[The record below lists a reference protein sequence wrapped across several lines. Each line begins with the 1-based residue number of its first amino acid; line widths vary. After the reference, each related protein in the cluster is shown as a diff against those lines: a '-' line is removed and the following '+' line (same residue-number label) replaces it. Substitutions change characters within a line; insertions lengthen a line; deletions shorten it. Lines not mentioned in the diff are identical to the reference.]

1 MPEQNFGLPEI
12 HPSPER
18 ENVPPLEFACETKPS
33 SKHPQ
38 RNEDVPLT
46 LPEESLFA
54 VFDGVSLPGRG
65 KEAAQVAA
73 KSIQSY
79 FERQKKPQSLNEAIS
94 LVGRSL
100 VYANRDVYESF
111 SSKDRGKT
119 TGAIAYF
126 WENPQNHERHLVV
139 AGVGD
144 SRVYI
149 IKDDEI
155 TQMTLDDG
163 QIKEEYQD
171 EQRARELQ
179 AELSNYTGPRNSK
192 NPSEKEK
199 LLEKFFEKRNIIFQS
214 LGQERPVSPV
224 VYHQK
229 LTGGEIILVC
239 SDGLSDNLTDKEI
252 KEIVTK
258 NSDHPCRLLT
268 KKLMDQAFNES
279 AQRKKQRSKPDDI
292 TVIVIK
298 ENFLAIGKEV
308 FVRRSDKSIDKNWII
323 TDINPKTG
331 EITVEKPDPDDP
343 RYTLR
348 KILPYSEIKK
358 LNPPRK
364 S

>member
-12 HPSPER
+12 YPSPER
-18 ENVPPLEFACETKPS
+18 ENVPSLEFACETKPS

-38 RNEDVPLT
+38 RNEDVPLA
-46 LPEESLFA
+46 LPEKSLFA

-79 FERQKKPQSLNEAIS
+79 FERQKNPQTLDEAIS

-111 SSKDRGKT
+111 SSKDRGET

-126 WENPQNHERHLVV
+126 WENPQNHERHLIV

-144 SRVYI
+144 SRVYL
-149 IKDDEI
+149 IKDNEI
-155 TQMTLDDG
+155 TPITLDDG
-163 QIKEEYQD
+163 PIKEEYQD

-258 NSDHPCRLLT
+258 NSDRPCHLLT
-268 KKLMDQAFNES
+268 KKLIDQAFNES
-279 AQRKKQRSKPDDI
+279 AQPKKQRSKPDDI

-298 ENFLAIGKEV
+298 ENFLVIGKEV
-308 FVRRSDKSIDKNWII
+308 FVRRSNNSIDGGWRI
-323 TDINPKTG
+323 TGINHKTG
-331 EITVEKPDPDDP
+331 EVTVEKPDPNDP

-348 KILPYSEIKK
+348 KTLSSSEVEN
-358 LNPPRK
+358 LNRPPK